1 MVDSGIIYPE
11 GGETRQIGGKTV
23 DELLFW
29 WGRHDGRRAG
39 DSNFVLLGVAC
50 KKDSHGRLAA
60 NQDHVEMARL
70 GCGSGII
77 MSRSMRR
84 RRWATSYDDG

>member
-1 MVDSGIIYPE
+1 VVLFTLKEERRDRLGEKPSTNCFF
-11 GGETRQIGGKTV
+11 GG
-23 DELLFW
+23 
-29 WGRHDGRRAG
+29 GRHDGRRAG

-77 MSRSMRR
+77 MSRSMHR